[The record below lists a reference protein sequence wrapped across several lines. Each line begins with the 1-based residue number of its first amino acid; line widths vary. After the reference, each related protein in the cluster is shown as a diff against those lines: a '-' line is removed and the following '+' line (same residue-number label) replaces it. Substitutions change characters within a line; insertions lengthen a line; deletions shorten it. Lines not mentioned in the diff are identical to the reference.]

1 MGLVESL
8 AFHPPDRNK
17 TVEVF
22 SQRREVAR
30 WKRTTKSES
39 GNEICMLYFNY
50 GHEYTVLYSHGN
62 AEDIGAS
69 HQTMRKLS
77 KQVNVN
83 LCCYDYSGYGL
94 STGTVS
100 EENCY
105 KDIEAV
111 YKFLTEENGVPEN
124 RIILFGR
131 SIGTG
136 PTTHLASKK
145 SKVAGLVLQSPIC
158 SIIRTVFGDF
168 GAALQFM
175 DIFKNITKLKPID
188 NYPVLVIHGKQDNV
202 VPFDSGKQI
211 YKKLSSLKR
220 KPGAEVKHLWLDRC
234 GHNDIEFLAE
244 RQFYEEL
251 RNFLQIVIKYA
262 KTRDDL

>member
-1 MGLVESL
+1 
-8 AFHPPDRNK
+8 
-17 TVEVF
+17 
-22 SQRREVAR
+22 
-30 WKRTTKSES
+30 
-39 GNEICMLYFNY
+39 MLYFNY

-77 KQVNVN
+77 KQVGVN
-83 LCCYDYSGYGL
+83 LLCYDYSGYGL

-105 KDIEAV
+105 LDIDAA
-111 YKFLTEENGVPEN
+111 YNFLTEKERVSEGK
-124 RIILFGR
+124 IILFGR

-145 SKVAGLVLQSPIC
+145 PNVAGLILQSPIC
-158 SIIRTVFGDF
+158 SVIRTVFGNF

-188 NYPVLVIHGKQDNV
+188 NYPVLVIHGKQDKV

-220 KPGAEVKHLWLDRC
+220 KNGADVKCLWLDRC

-251 RNFLQIVIKYA
+251 RNFLQIVIAYSKIRQDENDE
-262 KTRDDL
+262 K